1 MEFAF
6 YICGLIAILATL
18 RVVTHTNP
26 VHALLYLIISL
37 LAIAGVFFSLG
48 AYFAGALEI
57 IVYAG
62 AIMVL
67 FVFVVMMLNLGGTEI
82 EQERKWL
89 QPGIWIGPAILSAVL
104 LVVIV
109 YAILGIN
116 DQGIDGA
123 AINAKEVGIALFGP
137 YVLAVEL
144 ASMLLLA
151 GLVVAFHIGRE
162 ERAGEVLSNRLND
175 SDKTK
180 NGGTRMIPLTHGLI
194 LAAILFVLGLTGLVI
209 RRNLLFML
217 ISLEIM
223 INAAALAFVVAGSYW
238 GQADGQIMYILA
250 ISLAAAEASIGLAL
264 LLQLHRRRQNLNIDS
279 VSELRG

>member
-18 RVVTHTNP
+18 RVITHTNP

-37 LAIAGVFFSLG
+37 LAISGVFFSLG

-67 FVFVVMMLNLGGTEI
+67 FVFVVMMLNLGGSEI
-82 EQERKWL
+82 EQERQWL
-89 QPGIWIGPAILSAVL
+89 KPQVWIGPAILSAIM

-109 YAILGIN
+109 YAILGVN
-116 DQGIDGA
+116 DQGIDGTP
-123 AINAKEVGIALFGP
+123 ISAKAVGITLFGP

-151 GLVVAFHIGRE
+151 GLVVAFHVGRE
-162 ERAGEVLSNRLND
+162 ERAGEVLSNRKDD
-175 SDKTK
+175 SAKRK
-180 NGGTRMIPLTHGLI
+180 NGGARMIPLQHGLI

-217 ISLEIM
+217 IGLEIM
-223 INAAALAFVVAGSYW
+223 INASALAFVVAGSYW
-238 GQADGQIMYILA
+238 GQTDGQVMYILA

-279 VSELRG
+279 VSEMRG

>member
-67 FVFVVMMLNLGGTEI
+67 FVFVVMMLNLGGSEI

-89 QPGIWIGPAILSAVL
+89 QPGIWIGPAILS
-104 LVVIV
+104 
-109 YAILGIN
+109 
-116 DQGIDGA
+116 QCCWW
-123 AINAKEVGIALFGP
+123 
-137 YVLAVEL
+137 
-144 ASMLLLA
+144 
-151 GLVVAFHIGRE
+151 
-162 ERAGEVLSNRLND
+162 LSF
-175 SDKTK
+175 T
-180 NGGTRMIPLTHGLI
+180 P
-194 LAAILFVLGLTGLVI
+194 FWGLTTRVSTARQSTLKKWVLRCLG
-209 RRNLLFML
+209 RTSWRW
-217 ISLEIM
+217 SWPPCCCWR
-223 INAAALAFVVAGSYW
+223 AWWSPSTSVAKS
-238 GQADGQIMYILA
+238 APA
-250 ISLAAAEASIGLAL
+250 
-264 LLQLHRRRQNLNIDS
+264 RC
-279 VSELRG
+279 